1 MANVGSDLTTGP
13 VSHCAIGGVE
23 LGETTFGEK
32 SGDAVISAR
41 RSMLYPD
48 VLGVFCV
55 LCSLFCVLCSVFHV
69 LCSMHCALCSVLCSL
84 FCAQCP
90 ISHPDVL
97 CSVCSVLTVLTVPNI
112 AS

>member
-13 VSHCAIGGVE
+13 VPHCAIIGGVK

-41 RSMLYPD
+41 CSMLYHD
-48 VLGVFCV
+48 VLGVFCA
-55 LCSLFCVLCSVFHV
+55 LCSVISILCSVFSNLRYVFSVLCSVFTV
-69 LCSMHCALCSVLCSL
+69 LCSVP
-84 FCAQCP
+84 CAQCP

-97 CSVCSVLTVLTVPNI
+97 GEEP
-112 AS
+112 AR

>member
-55 LCSLFCVLCSVFHV
+55 LCYHILTCC
-69 LCSMHCALCSVLCSL
+69 
-84 FCAQCP
+84 
-90 ISHPDVL
+90 VL
-97 CSVCSVLTVLTVPNI
+97 CSVCSVPNI
-112 AS
+112 TS

>member
-32 SGDAVISAR
+32 SGDTVISAR
-41 RSMLYPD
+41 CSMLYPD

-55 LCSLFCVLCSVFHV
+55 LDSAFCVLCSVFYV
-69 LCSMHCALCSVLCSL
+69 LCLVLCAHCSVVT
-84 FCAQCP
+84 
-90 ISHPDVL
+90 VL
-97 CSVCSVLTVLTVPNI
+97 CSVPNI
-112 AS
+112 TS

>member
-41 RSMLYPD
+41 CSMLYPD

-55 LCSLFCVLCSVFHV
+55 LCSLFCVLCSVFCVLCIVLCAHCSVFTV
-69 LCSMHCALCSVLCSL
+69 LCS
-84 FCAQCP
+84 QCP

-97 CSVCSVLTVLTVPNI
+97 GEEP
-112 AS
+112 AR

>member
-13 VSHCAIGGVE
+13 VSHCAIIGGVE

-41 RSMLYPD
+41 CSMLYHD

-55 LCSLFCVLCSVFHV
+55 LG
-69 LCSMHCALCSVLCSL
+69 CALCSVLYVHCS
-84 FCAQCP
+84 
-90 ISHPDVL
+90 
-97 CSVCSVLTVLTVPNI
+97 VLTVPNI
-112 AS
+112 TS

>member
-41 RSMLYPD
+41 CSMLYP
-48 VLGVFCV
+48 
-55 LCSLFCVLCSVFHV
+55 
-69 LCSMHCALCSVLCSL
+69 
-84 FCAQCP
+84 
-90 ISHPDVL
+90 
-97 CSVCSVLTVLTVPNI
+97 VCSVI
-112 AS
+112 